1 MSKILCFGDSNTW
14 GYDPVT
20 KNRYPEQI
28 RWTGIL
34 KKKLSNENVNIVEE
48 GLCGR
53 TTIYEDRIRPGRRGI
68 DSIEEIFERNETVDS
83 VIFML
88 GTNDC
93 KSYYK
98 SSPKK
103 IAEGI
108 DSCLEIILKY
118 VPAKKVLLISPIH
131 LGKNVWK
138 DEFDP
143 EFDQNSVEVSKGLK
157 KEYLEI
163 AKKRNVNFLAASDYV
178 IPSLEDQ
185 EHLNVDGHKKLA
197 EVIGRK
203 LENMQSCKA
212 YRKDILLKSVC

>member
-14 GYDPVT
+14 GYNPVT
-20 KNRYPEQI
+20 KERYPEQI
-28 RWTGIL
+28 RWTGL
-34 KKKLSNENVNIVEE
+34 LQKELSDENVNIIEE

-53 TTIYEDRIRPGRRGI
+53 TTVYEDRIRPGRRGI
-68 DSIEEIFERNETVDS
+68 DSIEEVFEKNDSVDS

-98 SSPKK
+98 SSPKE

-108 DSCLEIILKY
+108 DDCLELILKY
-118 VPAKKVLLISPIH
+118 VPARQVLLISPIH

-143 EFDQNSVEVSKGLK
+143 EFDRNSVEVSKGLK

-163 AKKRNVNFLAASDYV
+163 AKKRKVNFLAASDYV
-178 IPSLEDQ
+178 SPSAEDQ
-185 EHLNVDGHKKLA
+185 EHLNVYGHKKLA
-197 EVIGRK
+197 AVISREVR
-203 LENMQSCKA
+203 NMYESGLA
-212 YRKDILLKSVC
+212 VI